1 MVNYKLKTMEYRI
14 ERKVSFIETGYIEAD
29 SVEDL
34 KEKLKTAKLDWDIDV
49 EFNPEIEAI
58 TVYDEDGD
66 EVGDDIPANIMEED
80 FVEAQ
85 NGCIIFNEKD
95 FDNMYSFDDDDF

>member
-1 MVNYKLKTMEYRI
+1 MEYRI
-14 ERKVSFIETGYIEAD
+14 ERKVSFIETANIEAD

-34 KEKLKTAKLDWDIDV
+34 KEKLKTAKLDWNVDF
-49 EFNPEIEAI
+49 EFDPTIEAI

-66 EVGDDIPANIMEED
+66 EVGDDIPTNIMEED
-80 FVEAQ
+80 YINAM

-95 FDNMYSFDDDDF
+95 FDNMYGFDDDF